1 MTWPEAFAL
10 VGVAVACVAMFVGGI
25 WIMSKE

>member
-10 VGVAVACVAMFVGGI
+10 VGVTFAVAWFLRAFLR
-25 WIMSKE
+25 

>member
-10 VGVAVACVAMFVGGI
+10 AALCALAYGLFRAAARRADQ
-25 WIMSKE
+25 